1 MSPGI
6 PFLILIV
13 EDDEDDRIILD
24 EAFEEIG
31 YASEVKKFINGQ
43 SLIEY
48 LEKMEPKLYP
58 SLIVLDNSLP
68 QMDASQLLTSLKND
82 SRYTHIPIIVYASS
96 VSPQK
101 KEKLMSMGAY
111 ACIEKEALMDNIIA
125 VAKQLRN
132 VAEAQVRDPLP
143 GSHGQ

>member
-1 MSPGI
+1 
-6 PFLILIV
+6 
-13 EDDEDDRIILD
+13 
-24 EAFEEIG
+24 
-31 YASEVKKFINGQ
+31 
-43 SLIEY
+43 
-48 LEKMEPKLYP
+48 MEPKLYP